1 MRHDSHQDAGVRK
14 PLNPVS
20 VVCTLV
26 VCLFINF
33 TAKDAQSLVEFKNYQ
48 ELGAYFDSIGYT
60 EKAWESGLEE
70 IPRVYIHTIPN
81 RWTCL
86 VDKDVTL
93 QQKKVRFFMG
103 IMPLVLKINEAI
115 LKDRDKLK
123 VLFRKIDDGIALA
136 PDERRWMVD
145 LSTRYRVELNKDDL
159 ADPAP
164 AIRRKLLRRVDII
177 PPSLALGQAAC
188 ESGYGTS
195 RFAGLGNAL
204 FGQWTWGEKGITP
217 RRQRGSLGN
226 YKIAAF
232 DTPLESVKSYA
243 ANLNGH
249 RAYSN
254 FRKQREA
261 LRKNGKA
268 PSGLVLVDNLV
279 SYSEKGEAYVNLL
292 KGIIRANKLHEKDGA
307 YLKTMKPVH
316 LVPVDPRT
324 CQPVL

>member
-1 MRHDSHQDAGVRK
+1 MRHDSQDAGVRK
-14 PLNPVS
+14 SLNPVS

-26 VCLFINF
+26 VCLLINF
-33 TAKDAQSLVEFKNYQ
+33 TAKDARSAVEFKNLQ

-86 VDKDVTL
+86 VDKDITL
-93 QQKKVRFFMG
+93 QQKKLSFFMG
-103 IMPLVLKINEAI
+103 IMPLVLKINELI
-115 LKDRDKLK
+115 LEEREKLK
-123 VLFRKIDDGIALA
+123 ALSGKIDAETALT

-145 LSTRYRVELNKDDL
+145 LSIRYRVDLNKDDL
-159 ADPAP
+159 ADPAV
-164 AIRRKLLRRVDII
+164 RRKLLRRVDII
-177 PPSLALGQAAC
+177 PPSMALGQAAC

-204 FGQWTWGEKGITP
+204 FGQWTWGKKGITP
-217 RRQRGSLGN
+217 RQQRGNLGN

-249 RAYSN
+249 RAYSG

-261 LRKNGKA
+261 LRKNDKA
-268 PSGLVLVDNLV
+268 LSGLVLVDSMG

>member
-1 MRHDSHQDAGVRK
+1 MRHDRKDAGVRK
-14 PLNPVS
+14 PLNPVP
-20 VVCTLV
+20 VVFTLV
-26 VCLFINF
+26 VCLFITF
-33 TAKDAQSLVEFKNYQ
+33 TAKDARSVVEFKNLQ

-86 VDKDVTL
+86 VDRNINL
-93 QQKKVRFFMG
+93 QQKKLRFFMG
-103 IMPLVLKINEAI
+103 IMPLVLKINELI
-115 LKDRDKLK
+115 LEEREKLK
-123 VLFRKIDDGIALA
+123 ALSGKIDAGTALT

-145 LSTRYRVELNKDDL
+145 LSTRYRVELNQDDL
-159 ADPAP
+159 ADPAV
-164 AIRRKLLRRVDII
+164 RGKLLRRVDII

-204 FGQWTWGEKGITP
+204 FGQWTWGEKGIAP
-217 RRQRGSLGN
+217 QRQRGNLGN

-249 RAYSN
+249 RAYSD

-261 LRKNGKA
+261 LRKNDKA
-268 PSGLVLVDNLV
+268 LSGLVLADSLG
-279 SYSEKGEAYVNLL
+279 SYSEKKEEYVSLL
-292 KGIIRANKLHEKDGA
+292 KSIIRANKLHEKEGA
-307 YLKTMKPVH
+307 YLKAMKPVN